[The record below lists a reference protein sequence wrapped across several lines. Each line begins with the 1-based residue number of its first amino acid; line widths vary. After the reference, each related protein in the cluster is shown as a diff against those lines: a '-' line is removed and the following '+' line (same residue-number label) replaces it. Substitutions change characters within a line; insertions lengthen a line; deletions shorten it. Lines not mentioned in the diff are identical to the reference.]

1 MIKPSKLTPT
11 MNPDEFSNPTRRVF
25 LKRSAYSA
33 VATTFAFSSTS
44 ILTSCQTTGKFKVKG
59 YGVEAEGEWSGSG
72 SKPSSVGPLTI
83 NGTNNTATNT
93 SDHPV
98 TVTGSDGESI
108 TIQPGET
115 VQIQQ

>member
-1 MIKPSKLTPT
+1 
-11 MNPDEFSNPTRRVF
+11 MNPDEFSSPSSRRVF

-33 VATTFAFSSTS
+33 VATTFAFSSAS
-44 ILTSCQTTGKFKVKG
+44 ILTSCQTTGGFEFEG
-59 YGVEAEGEWSGSG
+59 YGVKGKGYWSGSG
-72 SKPSSVGPLTI
+72 SKPSTVGPLTI
-83 NGTNNTATNT
+83 NDSPGGPTATNT

-98 TVTGSDGESI
+98 TITGDGGESI

>member
-1 MIKPSKLTPT
+1 
-11 MNPDEFSNPTRRVF
+11 MNPDEFSTPSRRVF

-44 ILTSCQTTGKFKVKG
+44 ILTSCQTSGKFKFKG
-59 YGVEAEGEWSGSG
+59 YGIEGEGEWSGG
-72 SKPSSVGPLTI
+72 PRPSTVGPLVI
-83 NGTNNTATNT
+83 SQGPNGPTATNT

>member
-1 MIKPSKLTPT
+1 
-11 MNPDEFSNPTRRVF
+11 MNSDEFSTPSRRVF

-44 ILTSCQTTGKFKVKG
+44 ILTSCQTQGGFEVEYGGAKVRG
-59 YGVEAEGEWSGSG
+59 YWGGSG
-72 SKPSSVGPLTI
+72 AKPSSVGPLTI

-93 SDHPV
+93 SNQPV
-98 TVTGSDGESI
+98 TIKGDDGESI